1 MAWRLNTD
9 WTYGNMEKNSGR
21 DK

>member
-9 WTYGNMEKNSGR
+9 WTYGNIEKNSGR